1 VKTGWASDFFLVA
14 NDEFTGKLLVNKN
27 LLACGLAASQLAEL
41 VATEQV
47 TLDDGLV
54 VVIDDD
60 GPRSG
65 VGAFV
70 MSTIAEQT
78 TNHGVRSWIQ
88 NLGEVLCELVARQ
101 LVEDG
106 VLRRERTGVRRS
118 ERYPAVDLLRAAR
131 PRIWVESAI
140 ADPRKMELA
149 TAWLVALICV
159 LQVEQRVLGPTTDRA
174 AARELGEAIV
184 PKLPGH
190 LQTVLEGCRAT
201 GESVALTIKR

>member
-1 VKTGWASDFFLVA
+1 MKTGWAPDFFLVA

-47 TLDDGLV
+47 TLDNGLV
-54 VVIDDD
+54 VAIDD
-60 GPRSG
+60 GPQSG
-65 VGAFV
+65 AGAFV

-78 TNHGVRSWIQ
+78 TNHGVRAWIQ

-106 VLRRERTGVRRS
+106 VLRRELTGVRRS
-118 ERYPAVDLLRAAR
+118 ERYPAHDLLRAAR
-131 PRIWVESAI
+131 PRIWLESAV

-149 TAWLVALICV
+149 TAWLVTLIYI
-159 LQVEQRVLGPTTDRA
+159 LQIEQRVLGPTADRA
-174 AARELGEAIV
+174 AVRELGEAI
-184 PKLPGH
+184 LPQLPSH
-190 LQTVLEGCRAT
+190 LQTVLEGCRAS
-201 GESVALTIKR
+201 GEGVALTIKR